1 MFRYVWKL
9 YVRNYGRLFE
19 QINQETKNVTFQK
32 RVTTYFP
39 TDTTRNEMSSDIGD
53 EGQNVD

>member
-1 MFRYVWKL
+1 MLRYFWKL
-9 YVRNYGRLFE
+9 YFRNYGQLFE
-19 QINQETKNVTFQK
+19 QINQETTIVTFQK
-32 RVTTYFP
+32 KVTTCFP